1 MTDKPAGGRNE
12 ANPLSDALL
21 RRVKQHSG
29 RLSTEAVTSMQEQL
43 PFFANLDADQR
54 ATVHLLVQSAV
65 SNFVDWLRDPGRDIW
80 KTVDSFRVVPHDLA
94 RRVTLRQTVE
104 MVRVAM
110 EFFEQWLPLLTRN
123 DQQLGALREQVLRYR
138 AEIGFAAAAVYASAA
153 ESRGAWDTRLE
164 ALVVDA
170 VVRGDS
176 DSAML
181 SRAAT
186 LNFDANAPATV
197 VVGAPPPGGGVSAVS
212 AVHAVAERHRLS
224 ALSVVQGSSLVAIIG
239 GEFAVPS
246 EFMGELLQSFSDSH
260 VVVGPTARTL
270 AAAHAS
276 ASEAF
281 SALRAAPGWRSAPRP
296 VMASDLLPERA
307 LIEDSAAVRA
317 LNEQIVVPLAKAG
330 NALTDTLD
338 VYLDTGGAVEACAR
352 ALYVHPNT
360 VRYRLKKIAEIT
372 GRDPAN
378 PRDAHVLRVAES
390 VGRLIRADNEPLL
403 QFPDVTPVTMR
414 SRSL

>member
-1 MTDKPAGGRNE
+1 MTVKPEPGRGD
-12 ANPLSDALL
+12 AHPLSDALL

-29 RLSTEAVTSMQEQL
+29 RLSTEAVGSMQEQL
-43 PFFANLDADQR
+43 PFFAHLDADQR

-65 SNFVDWLRDPGRDIW
+65 SNFVDWMKDPGRDIW

-110 EFFEQWLPLLTRN
+110 EFFERWLPLLTRN
-123 DQQLGALREQVLRYR
+123 EQQLAALTEAVLRYR
-138 AEIGFAAAAVYASAA
+138 AEVGFAAAAVYASAA

-186 LNFDANAPATV
+186 LNWDANAPATV
-197 VVGAPPPGGGVSAVS
+197 VVGTPPPGSGVSAVGL
-212 AVHAVAERHRLS
+212 VHAAAEKHRLS
-224 ALSVVQGSSLVAIIG
+224 ALSVVQGAHLVAIIG
-239 GEFAVPS
+239 GEFSVRS
-246 EFMGELLQSFSDSH
+246 EFMADLLASFSEAN

-270 AAAHAS
+270 SAAHTS
-276 ASEAF
+276 WREAF
-281 SALRAAPGWRSAPRP
+281 SGLKAAPGWRSAPRP
-296 VMASDLLPERA
+296 VLAADLLPERA
-307 LIEDSAAVRA
+307 LIRDAAAVRA

-360 VRYRLKKIAEIT
+360 VRYRLKKITEIT
-372 GRDPAN
+372 GRDPSN
-378 PRDAHVLRVAES
+378 PRDAHILRVAES

-403 QFPDVTPVTMR
+403 QFPDVTSIT
-414 SRSL
+414 L

>member
-1 MTDKPAGGRNE
+1 MTGRPQSGRND

-21 RRVKQHSG
+21 RRVKQYSG
-29 RLSTEAVTSMQEQL
+29 RLSTEAVNSMQEQL
-43 PFFANLDADQR
+43 PFFADLDADQR

-65 SNFVDWLRDPGRDIW
+65 SNFVDWLKDPDRDIW

-110 EFFEQWLPLLTRN
+110 EFFERWLPLMTRN
-123 DQQLGALREQVLRYR
+123 EQQLAALTEAVLRYR
-138 AEIGFAAAAVYASAA
+138 VEIGFAAAAVYASAA

-186 LNFDANAPATV
+186 LNWDANTPATV
-197 VVGAPPPGGGVSAVS
+197 IVGTPPPGSGVSAVS
-212 AVHAVAERHRLS
+212 NVHNAAGKHHRS
-224 ALSVVQGSSLVAIIG
+224 ALSVVQGSTLVAI
-239 GEFAVPS
+239 VN
-246 EFMGELLQSFSDSH
+246 GELDPRSSFMTDLLVAFSDQH
-260 VVVGPTARTL
+260 VVIGPTAKTL
-270 AAAHAS
+270 ATAHTS
-276 ASEAF
+276 AREAL
-281 SALRAAPGWRSAPRP
+281 SGLRAAPGWRSAPRP
-296 VMASDLLPERA
+296 VLAADLLPERA
-307 LIEDSAAVRA
+307 LLGDPAAVRA
-317 LNEQIVVPLAKAG
+317 LNAQIVIPLAKAG
-330 NALTDTLD
+330 NALGETLD

-352 ALYVHPNT
+352 ILFVHPNT
-360 VRYRLKKIAEIT
+360 VRYRLKKITEIT
-372 GRDPAN
+372 GRDPSS

-390 VGRLIRADNEPLL
+390 VGRLIRSDAEPLL
-403 QFPDVTPVTMR
+403 QFPDLTSVT
-414 SRSL
+414 L